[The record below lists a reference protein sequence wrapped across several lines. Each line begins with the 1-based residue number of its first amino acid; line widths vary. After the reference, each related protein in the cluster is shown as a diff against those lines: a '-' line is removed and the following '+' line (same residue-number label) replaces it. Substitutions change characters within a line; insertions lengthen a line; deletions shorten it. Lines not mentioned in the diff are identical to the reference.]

1 MKKQPEDLSLKMQT
15 TIQPVFVS
23 CTIDQELKV
32 QETKPLIVN
41 QQCVVYRFQCDLC
54 DAGYLGYT
62 RRHLHERV
70 ERHKHQL
77 SAISKHYNSI
87 HGKVL
92 EDLLRSFVVLR
103 KCTNTFDCLV
113 HEMLLKRHLIPNL
126 NVQSDSIRAKVF
138 GNFHFCTLCY
148 VSLAPTLL

>member
-1 MKKQPEDLSLKMQT
+1 MSRK
-15 TIQPVFVS
+15 
-23 CTIDQELKV
+23 IDQELKV

-103 KCTNTFDCLV
+103 KCRNTFDCLV
-113 HEMLLKRHLIPNL
+113 HEMLFIRQLKRNL

-138 GNFHFCTLCY
+138 VIFYFRTLCY
-148 VSLAPTLL
+148 VNFSTNAALKCL